1 MFMIERD
8 DVDAL
13 GEFENRLR
21 IVVVANP
28 NVIDHQRP
36 RCHPSAAASTRM
48 LMPKA
53 IAACCAIRYK
63 LTSADDPNRWE
74 VID

>member
-1 MFMIERD
+1 MIERD

-28 NVIDHQRP
+28 NVVDHQGRAVTLG
-36 RCHPSAAASTRM
+36 RCQHANVDAQGNCGLLCHP
-48 LMPKA
+48 
-53 IAACCAIRYK
+53 CK